1 MIILAIKINVYLVGG
16 RGVSTTTWN
25 NEMAKKKLVQYLFF
39 EYLDNSSYDDVE
51 LNNIERFNR
60 IYNVKKV
67 VKESKDLKSF
77 TETEYKSI
85 FSSALSSIENESLDK
100 IIKDYD
106 LKLKEDFLSF
116 IDSEKGKE
124 VIQEEISTLSD
135 KALARIYE
143 DEESMKDSEVQ
154 KDRGLDEQEAN
165 SYFKKIIEEKVITKK
180 DRIVKQYTIDGIG
193 KFGDKDNAKLKKL
206 RELGFKDIGLVKKQN
221 KSGLLS
227 DDEERLSLKEGVV
240 RNIYADASYKFQK
253 IPFGNE
259 KTGSELGTV
268 SDALMIKFGYEW
280 EQAEEKKG
288 SKNPKN
294 AVFRYEQLQK
304 PFKKLKIIIDKY
316 RKILMREVKKT
327 LEDIP
332 EEEETL
338 DEVKDLYNEYA
349 KGNKELG
356 EEYVITLDG
365 KPQSIAGAIGKLF
378 LVVDPKLGELVY
390 KKHSQILKLIEMI
403 GSLKSYNFI
412 SKDTT
417 SSDYKVDL
425 IRIEQS
431 DGKKVSV
438 SQIQEEIKQ
447 IQKSK
452 TVYAKKQIEKLE
464 KAKPLFSELTD
475 EEKEEALKEFGSE
488 EAYAEEREIKER
500 AKTSRTTMADKK
512 IQKKAQAMF
521 EDEKAIL
528 EYFKNQLTDLDAVY
542 FIKITIVN
550 VQKDGKSK
558 AYDIKSNNT
567 DGKSE
572 MIKKKIVFGR
582 SRAKDIVEIKRED
595 KTNYKEI
602 QKASSLV
609 NTLKRRLNIL
619 KNIGSV

>member
-1 MIILAIKINVYLVGG
+1 MAIKIKVDLGG

-25 NEMAKKKLVQYLFF
+25 DEMAKKKLVQYLFF
-39 EYLDNSSYDDVE
+39 EYLDESSYEGVE
-51 LNNIERFNR
+51 FNNIERFNR
-60 IYNVKKV
+60 IYNAKKV
-67 VKESKDLKSF
+67 VKQSKALKSF

-85 FSSALSSIENESLDK
+85 FSSAISSIENESLDK

-124 VIQEEISTLSD
+124 VIQEEINTLNS

-143 DEESMKDSEVQ
+143 DEESMKSSEVQ

-180 DRIVKQYTIDGIG
+180 NKVVKQYTIDGIG
-193 KFGDKDNAKLKKL
+193 KFGDTDNVKLKKL

-227 DDEERLSLKEGVV
+227 DDTERLSLKEGVV
-240 RNIYADASYKFQK
+240 RDIYGDASYKFQK
-253 IPFGNE
+253 VPFGNE

-280 EQAEEKKG
+280 EQAEEKKEDP
-288 SKNPKN
+288 NN
-294 AVFRYEQLQK
+294 AVARYEQLQK
-304 PFKKLKIIIDKY
+304 PFKKLKMIIDKY
-316 RKILMREVKKT
+316 RKILMREVKET

-365 KPQSIAGAIGKLF
+365 KPQSISGAIGELF
-378 LVVDPKLGELVY
+378 LAVNPKLGELVY

-412 SKDTT
+412 SNDTT
-417 SSDYKVDL
+417 PSDYKVDL
-425 IRIEQS
+425 IRIKQS
-431 DGKKVSV
+431 DGKKVGV
-438 SQIQEEIKQ
+438 SQIQEEIKK

-488 EAYAEEREIKER
+488 EAYEEEYAEEREIKER

-558 AYDIKSNNT
+558 GYDIKSNNT

-602 QKASSLV
+602 QKASNLV

-619 KNIGSV
+619 KNIGSA

>member
-1 MIILAIKINVYLVGG
+1 MAIKIKVDLGG

-39 EYLDNSSYDDVE
+39 EYLDESSYEDVE
-51 LNNIERFNR
+51 FNNIERFNR
-60 IYNVKKV
+60 IYNAKKV
-67 VKESKDLKSF
+67 VKESKALKSF

-85 FSSALSSIENESLDK
+85 FSSAISSIENESLDK

-116 IDSEKGKE
+116 IESEKGKE
-124 VIQEEISTLSD
+124 VIQEEIKTLNS

-143 DEESMKDSEVQ
+143 DEESMKSSEVQ
-154 KDRGLDEQEAN
+154 KDRGLDEEEAN

-180 DRIVKQYTIDGIG
+180 DKVIKQYTIDGIE
-193 KFGDKDNAKLKKL
+193 KFGDKDNVKLKKL
-206 RELGFKDIGLVKKQN
+206 RELGFKDIGLVRKQN

-240 RNIYADASYKFQK
+240 KDIYGDSSYRFQK
-253 IPFGNE
+253 VPFGNE
-259 KTGSELGTV
+259 RTGTELKSI

-288 SKNPKN
+288 RKNPKN
-294 AVFRYEQLQK
+294 AVARYEQLQK

-316 RKILMREVKKT
+316 RRILMREVKKT

-332 EEEETL
+332 EEEETF

-365 KPQSIAGAIGKLF
+365 KPQSISGAIGELF
-378 LVVDPKLGELVY
+378 LAVNPKLGKLVY
-390 KKHSQILKLIEMI
+390 KKHSQVLKLVEMI
-403 GSLKSYNFI
+403 GSLKPYNFI
-412 SKDTT
+412 SNDTT
-417 SSDYKVDL
+417 PNDYKVDL
-425 IRIEQS
+425 IRIKQS

-438 SQIQEEIKQ
+438 SQIQEQIKN

-464 KAKPLFSELTD
+464 KVPKQGKRRMPKIKAKQSR
-475 EEKEEALKEFGSE
+475 
-488 EAYAEEREIKER
+488 ER
-500 AKTSRTTMADKK
+500 MADRK

-521 EDEKAIL
+521 EGKKAIL
-528 EYFKNQLTDLDAVY
+528 EYFKNQLTDLNAVY
-542 FIKITIVN
+542 FIKITVVN
-550 VQKDGKSK
+550 ALKDGKSK
-558 AYDIKSNNT
+558 AYAIKSNNN

-582 SRAKDIVEIKRED
+582 SRAKDIVEVKRED

-609 NTLKRRLNIL
+609 NSLKRRLNIL
-619 KNIGSV
+619 KNIGSA